1 MAWRPSKRTRRI
13 GAVLAMATYL
23 LTAAQAPVPAPEP
36 PAIEP
41 PPAEAAPEPSR
52 PILAAPPTV
61 RVPPGFRP
69 APNEPEDLTLGKAEF
84 AKGNFGPAYV
94 LLLPH
99 GQRGNPEAQ
108 FMLGRISDE
117 GGNGVALDPRE
128 ALRWYRLSATKE
140 FPKALYAIARA
151 YAAGRGIG
159 VDAQQAINYLTR
171 AANVDFT
178 PALLDM
184 AALFDGGR
192 GIDRDRAQAF
202 ALYKRAAELGNTEA
216 RFVVAERLMAG
227 DGVRMDTNEAQRWYM
242 AAGGRGHPGALFRMA
257 QLGFGTNRASV
268 EYRVNAYTWLT
279 LAQQRGGAEVR
290 AEATT
295 VRNELAK
302 TMIQV
307 DIDTAMARVR
317 AWRPSPPSA
326 NDAIDPEDPYNDP
339 DKMRVGSGR

>member
-1 MAWRPSKRTRRI
+1 MARAPSIRTRSV
-13 GAVLAMATYL
+13 GALLAAAAYL
-23 LTAAQAPVPAPEP
+23 FAAAQAPAPETPAPEA
-36 PAIEP
+36 PATQAP
-41 PPAEAAPEPSR
+41 AAPEAPR
-52 PILAAPPTV
+52 RILAAPPTV
-61 RVPPGFRP
+61 RVPPSMRP
-69 APNEPEDLTLGKAEF
+69 GPAEPEDLTAGKAEF
-84 AKGNFGPAYV
+84 AKGNYGTAYV
-94 LLLPH
+94 LLLPY
-99 GQRGNPEAQ
+99 GQRGDPEAQ

-128 ALRWYRLSATKE
+128 ALRWYRLAATKE
-140 FPKALYAIARA
+140 YPKALYAIARA
-151 YAAGRGIG
+151 YATGRG
-159 VDAQQAINYLTR
+159 VDADPQQAINYLTR

-184 AALFDGGR
+184 ASLFDGGR

-216 RFVVAERLMAG
+216 RFVIAERLYNG
-227 DGVRMDTNEAQRWYM
+227 DGTGADRAEAQRWYM
-242 AAGGRGHPGALFRMA
+242 AAGARGHPGALFRMA

-339 DKMRVGSGR
+339 DKMRVGAGR

>member
-1 MAWRPSKRTRRI
+1 MALRPFYRTRSV
-13 GAVLAMATYL
+13 GAVLAIAAYV
-23 LTAAQAPVPAPEP
+23 LTAAQAPVPAPELP
-36 PAIEP
+36 SA
-41 PPAEAAPEPSR
+41 AAPETER
-52 PILAAPPTV
+52 PPLSGPPTA
-61 RVPPGFRP
+61 RIPPTFRP
-69 APNEPEDLTLGKAEF
+69 AQRGPDDLARGKAEF
-84 AKGNFGPAYV
+84 EKGNFGPAYL

-99 GQRGNPEAQ
+99 GQRGDAEAQ
-108 FMLGRISDE
+108 FLLGRISDE
-117 GGNGVALDPRE
+117 GGGGIAIDPRE
-128 ALRWYRLSATKE
+128 ALRWYRLAATKN

-151 YAAGRGIG
+151 YATGRGISP
-159 VDAQQAINYLTR
+159 DPQQALNYLTR
-171 AANVDFT
+171 AADADFT

-184 AALFDGGR
+184 ASLFDEGR
-192 GIDRDRAQAF
+192 GVDRDRAQAF

-216 RFVVAERLMAG
+216 RFMIAERLMAG
-227 DGVRMDTNEAQRWYM
+227 DGVQMDTNEAQRWYM

-279 LAQQRGGAEVR
+279 LAQQRGGPDVR

-317 AWRPSPPSA
+317 AWRPSPA
-326 NDAIDPEDPYNDP
+326 ALGDAVDPEDPYNDP
-339 DKMRVGSGR
+339 DKLRVGAGR